1 MKKRTLKKIVPF
13 GILCFGISL
22 LLWNCEKEEFRGH
35 IVLDETA
42 SNYHSRTI
50 ALDDIYDVKKYLD
63 NLLPQNSSNK
73 SSEIEG
79 AIFDQDHV
87 LEVIDTLQNTNYSL
101 RFTYPDTPPGEF
113 YNLVIGRTPEGV
125 LKTPFV
131 LKYTCDN
138 NFLEDYIAHDFNM
151 YYFKGMV
158 KMHVYTD
165 FFSVDAFSRTTGSC
179 PPELDAV
186 GDPVACEQAP
196 IDGSDTSGG
205 GGDGGNY
212 GNPNSNP
219 GNDSGGTGGFNIT
232 ITDEDCLC
240 HSTHAAGG
248 CTHPT
253 IVIIIS
259 GAGGMQRS
267 VNTNTDDCP
276 ACADANTDGGIGV
289 NEPSMESMRV
299 DLIHRL
305 QMNDSNQINWVN
317 DDMNNQNVIDII
329 SFLNL
334 HKDPEGNDTLYAI
347 NFAEMAIDALMNN
360 RDVYFED
367 LYIPMDTPDS
377 DYFYQGSKQLIS
389 NPLVLSNGTQIDVTF
404 GTSKDNIN
412 ANQPVALDLIEGLKF
427 ALQEA
432 NDNLSDSQQINTIHI
447 STTTNGHS
455 NSNSPNHPNGVA
467 LDISRINGV
476 RMIVS
481 GLTDQIKELQIAFDN
496 IPHIRENFGPYFKH
510 KYLLE
515 SDEWDYNWPVGGH
528 LDHVH
533 ISIRK

>member
-1 MKKRTLKKIVPF
+1 M
-13 GILCFGISL
+13 
-22 LLWNCEKEEFRGH
+22 
-35 IVLDETA
+35 
-42 SNYHSRTI
+42 
-50 ALDDIYDVKKYLD
+50 
-63 NLLPQNSSNK
+63 
-73 SSEIEG
+73 
-79 AIFDQDHV
+79 
-87 LEVIDTLQNTNYSL
+87 
-101 RFTYPDTPPGEF
+101 
-113 YNLVIGRTPEGV
+113 
-125 LKTPFV
+125 
-131 LKYTCDN
+131 
-138 NFLEDYIAHDFNM
+138 
-151 YYFKGMV
+151 
-158 KMHVYTD
+158 
-165 FFSVDAFSRTTGSC
+165 
-179 PPELDAV
+179 
-186 GDPVACEQAP
+186 
-196 IDGSDTSGG
+196 
-205 GGDGGNY
+205 
-212 GNPNSNP
+212 
-219 GNDSGGTGGFNIT
+219 
-232 ITDEDCLC
+232 
-240 HSTHAAGG
+240 
-248 CTHPT
+248 
-253 IVIIIS
+253 
-259 GAGGMQRS
+259 
-267 VNTNTDDCP
+267 
-276 ACADANTDGGIGV
+276 

-299 DLIHRL
+299 DLMHRL

-334 HKDPEGNDTLYAI
+334 HKDPDGNDTLCAI

-389 NPLVLSNGTQIDVTF
+389 NPLVLSNGTQIDITF

-496 IPHIRENFGPYFKH
+496 IPHIRENFGSYFKH